1 MEGLKEGKAA
11 MNNCPVCRA
20 ARLVE
25 IDITLK
31 GEAVRLHACS
41 TCDTRWWDREGE
53 RLPLDRV
60 LELATVRR

>member
-1 MEGLKEGKAA
+1 MR
-11 MNNCPVCRA
+11 CPVCRT

-53 RLPLDRV
+53 RLELDTV